1 MNNLRRQILEDFEDY
16 RSKHLHIEHL
26 EKDDWA
32 FNFWV
37 LDKLFSE
44 DESLIEEEITD
55 YNDKGVDCFVWHED
69 LHDLY
74 LIQNKFYSEGTNLSI
89 DYIKNDFLIRALA
102 ALEQGTYTRSKKLQ
116 DIYSKYHE
124 EDDFTVYLHLYVTN
138 NTAKTQPIIDCL
150 ENFNAKNASKQH
162 IARMFSLDDIQELYY
177 KAPKKD
183 KKNFKF
189 KINTINRGTI
199 LSINNAA
206 YNTEL
211 AADAKYV
218 LTPVKVVYDMYKAA
232 DKQNYPLFDENIR
245 EYLGPHG
252 TVNKK
257 IMETLKNPTDRNNFF
272 FYNNGITM
280 IVDAI
285 GSPYTDKGECYF
297 QVDNPQIV
305 NGCQTVSTIYETL
318 LSLPENRL
326 ASDFA
331 HTYVMIKILQIPSDK
346 VELQTLYRDIVTY
359 NNSQNAI
366 NEKTFVAAGDIF
378 KRLQTE
384 FEGKGFLVC
393 IKQSDKYQYLTKYA
407 RPTMLLDAN
416 ESFLIRFGL
425 NGSLKKTKDFIVD
438 LEKLLQVFLAFSN
451 KPYDAI
457 QNKSKLLKY
466 GSPQN
471 NAVIDF
477 IKNPSTTSNDF
488 VCLYLLYLRAE
499 IERNNSSDGKSPNPF
514 YLISLFSQF
523 ECQGDV
529 EKITPAL
536 KDRNKIDA
544 VIKKYSMIF
553 RQYYTQWIKKNL
565 GKEYNDM
572 IKTPVDAELLET
584 ARELVEQFLDGISK

>member
-1 MNNLRRQILEDFEDY
+1 MPDFKKQILEDFEDY
-16 RSKHLHIEHL
+16 RSNHLHVEHL

-44 DESLIEEEITD
+44 DESLIEDEITD

-74 LIQNKFYSEGTNLSI
+74 LIQNKFYSDGTNLSI

-102 ALEQGTYTRSKKLQ
+102 ALEQGTYTRSKRLQ

-124 EDDFTVYLHLYVTN
+124 VEDFTVYLHLYVTN
-138 NTAKTQPIIDCL
+138 NTAKTQQIIDCL
-150 ENFNAKNASKQH
+150 EAFNAKNAAKQH
-162 IARMFSLDDIQELYY
+162 IAKMFSLNDIQEQYY
-177 KAPKKD
+177 RAPKKD

-189 KINTINRGTI
+189 KINTINKGTI
-199 LSINNAA
+199 LAINNAA

-245 EYLGPHG
+245 EYLGPFG

-257 IMETLKNPTDRNNFF
+257 IMETLKNPADRNNFF

-285 GSPYTDKGECYF
+285 GGTTTDKGECYF
-297 QVDNPQIV
+297 QVENPQIV

-318 LSLPENRL
+318 LSLPEDRL
-326 ASDFA
+326 ATDFA
-331 HTYVMIKILQIPSDK
+331 HTYVMIKILQIPSNK
-346 VELQTLYRDIVTY
+346 QELQTLYRDIVTF

-378 KRLQTE
+378 RRIQTE

-393 IKQSDKYQYLTKYA
+393 IKQSDKHKYLTKYSK
-407 RPTMLLDAN
+407 PTLLLDAN

-425 NGSLKKTKDFIVD
+425 REDLKKTKDFIVD
-438 LEKLLQVFLAFSN
+438 IEKLLQVFLAFTN

-457 QNKSKLLKY
+457 QNKSKLLKF
-466 GSPQN
+466 GSSQN
-471 NAVIDF
+471 NAVIEF
-477 IKNPSTTSNDF
+477 IKNPSVTSNDY

-499 IERNNSSDGKSPNPF
+499 KEKNKSADGKTPNPF
-514 YLISLFSQF
+514 YLISLFAQY
-523 ECQGDV
+523 ECLGDV
-529 EKITPAL
+529 EKISSSL
-536 KDRNKIDA
+536 KDSAKVDA
-544 VIKKYSMIF
+544 VVKKYSMIF
-553 RQYYTQWIKKNL
+553 KQYYSQWIKKNA

-572 IKTPVDAELLET
+572 IKTPVDSELLEN
-584 ARELVEQFLDGISK
+584 AKDLVEQFLNDVQ

>member
-1 MNNLRRQILEDFEDY
+1 MSDFRKQILEDFEDY
-16 RSKHLHIEHL
+16 RSRHLHVEHL

-44 DESLIEEEITD
+44 DESLIEDEITD
-55 YNDKGVDCFVWHED
+55 YNDKGIDCFVWHED

-74 LIQNKFYSEGTNLSI
+74 LIQNKFYSDGTVIPI

-102 ALEQGTYTRSKKLQ
+102 SLEQGTYNRSKRLQ

-124 EDDFTVYLHLYVTN
+124 MDDFTVYLHLYVTN
-138 NTAKTQPIIDCL
+138 DTAKNQQIVDAL
-150 ENFNAKNASKQH
+150 ESFNEKNAAKQH
-162 IARMFSLDDIQELYY
+162 IARMYSLNEIQELYY
-177 KAPKKD
+177 RAPKKD
-183 KKNFKF
+183 KKTFKF
-189 KINTINRGTI
+189 KINTINKGTI
-199 LSINNAA
+199 LSINNTA
-206 YNTEL
+206 YNTAL

-218 LTPVKVVYDMYKAA
+218 LTPVKVIYDMYKMA

-245 EYLGPHG
+245 EYLGPQG
-252 TVNKK
+252 AVNKK
-257 IMETLKNPTDRNNFF
+257 IMETLKNPLDRNNFF

-280 IVDAI
+280 IVDGI
-285 GSPYTDKGECYF
+285 GPTTTDRGVCFF
-297 QVDNPQIV
+297 QVENPQIV

-318 LSLPENRL
+318 LSLPENKL
-326 ASDFA
+326 ETDFA
-331 HTYVMIKILQIPSDK
+331 HTYVMIKILQIPSNRQ
-346 VELQTLYRDIVTY
+346 ELQNLYRDIVTF

-378 KRLQTE
+378 RRLQIE

-393 IKQSDKYQYLTKYA
+393 IKQSDKHKYLTTYTKA
-407 RPTMLLDAN
+407 SALLDAN

-425 NGSLKKTKDFIVD
+425 RDDLKKTKDFIID
-438 LEKLLQVFLAFSN
+438 IEKLLQVFLAFTN

-471 NAVIDF
+471 NTVVDF
-477 IKNPSTTSNDF
+477 IKNPRVTSNDY

-499 IERNNSSDGKSPNPF
+499 KERNKSKDGKSPNPF
-514 YLISLFSQF
+514 YLISLFSMY
-523 ECQGDV
+523 ECKGDI
-529 EKITPAL
+529 EKIGISL
-536 KDRNKIDA
+536 KDLSA
-544 VIKKYSMIF
+544 VDTVVRKYSMIF
-553 RQYYTQWIKKNL
+553 KQYYTQWIKKNE

-572 IKTPVDAELLET
+572 IKTPVDIELLDN
-584 ARELVEQFLDGISK
+584 AKELVEQFLADAG

>member
-1 MNNLRRQILEDFEDY
+1 MSDFKKQILEDFEDY
-16 RSKHLHIEHL
+16 RSKHLHVEHL

-74 LIQNKFYSEGTNLSI
+74 LIQNKFYSDGTNLSI

-102 ALEQGTYTRSKKLQ
+102 ALEQGTYNRSKRLQ

-124 EDDFTVYLHLYVTN
+124 LEDFTVYLHLYVTN
-138 NTAKTQPIIDCL
+138 NTAKTPQIVECL
-150 ENFNAKNASKQH
+150 EHFNEKNASKQH
-162 IARMFSLDDIQELYY
+162 IARMFSLDDIQEQYFR
-177 KAPKKD
+177 APREN

-189 KINTINRGTI
+189 RINTINKGTI
-199 LSINNAA
+199 LAINNDA

-211 AADAKYV
+211 ATDAKYV

-257 IMETLKNPTDRNNFF
+257 IMETLKNPADRNNFF

-280 IVDAI
+280 IVDDI
-285 GSPYTDKGECYF
+285 GATTTDKGECYF
-297 QVDNPQIV
+297 QVENPQIV

-326 ASDFA
+326 ANDFA
-331 HTYVMIKILQIPSDK
+331 HTYVMIKILRIPSNRE
-346 VELQTLYRDIVTY
+346 ELQTLYRDIVTY

-393 IKQSDKYQYLTKYA
+393 IKQSDKYKYITTYTK
-407 RPTMLLDAN
+407 PTALLDAN
-416 ESFLIRFGL
+416 EPFLIKFGL
-425 NGSLKKTKDFIVD
+425 REDMKKTENFIVGI
-438 LEKLLQVFLAFSN
+438 EKLLQVFLAFTN

-471 NAVIDF
+471 NAVIEF
-477 IKNPSTTSNDF
+477 IKNPSVTSNDF
-488 VCLYLLYLRAE
+488 VSLYLLYLRAE
-499 IERNNSSDGKSPNPF
+499 KERNNSNDGKSPNPF
-514 YLISLFSQF
+514 YLISLFATY
-523 ECQGDV
+523 ECKGSV
-529 EKITPAL
+529 ENISTAL
-536 KDRNKIDA
+536 KDNKAIDLI
-544 VIKKYSMIF
+544 VKKYSMIF
-553 RQYYTQWIKKNL
+553 KQYYSQWIKKNQ

-572 IKTPVDAELLET
+572 IKTPVDLEILDN
-584 ARELVEQFLDGISK
+584 AKELVEQFLSDAQ

>member
-1 MNNLRRQILEDFEDY
+1 MSDFRKQILEDFQDY
-16 RSKHLHIEHL
+16 RLKHQHVEHL

-44 DESLIEEEITD
+44 DESIIESEITD

-74 LIQNKFYSEGTNLSI
+74 LIQNKFYSDGTNLSI
-89 DYIKNDFLIRALA
+89 EYIKNDFLIRALA
-102 ALEQGTYTRSKKLQ
+102 ALEQGTYTRSKRLQ

-124 EDDFTVYLHLYVTN
+124 MEDFTVYLHLYVTN
-138 NTAKTQPIIDCL
+138 NTAKTTQIVDCL
-150 ENFNAKNASKQH
+150 ENFNEKNASRQH
-162 IARMFSLDDIQELYY
+162 IARMYSLDEIQELYY
-177 KAPKKD
+177 RAPKKD
-183 KKNFKF
+183 KKIFKF
-189 KINTINRGTI
+189 RINTINKGTI
-199 LSINNAA
+199 LAINNAA

-211 AADAKYV
+211 ATDAKYV

-232 DKQNYPLFDENIR
+232 ERQNYPLFDENIR

-257 IMETLKNPTDRNNFF
+257 IMETLKNPADRNNFF

-280 IVDAI
+280 IVDDI
-285 GSPYTDKGECYF
+285 GATTTDKGECFF
-297 QVDNPQIV
+297 QVTNPQIV

-331 HTYVMIKILQIPSDK
+331 HTYVMIKILRIPSNK
-346 VELQTLYRDIVTY
+346 EELQTLYHDIVTY

-378 KRLQTE
+378 RRLQTE

-393 IKQSDKYQYLTKYA
+393 IKQSDKYQYLSSYLK
-407 RPTMLLDAN
+407 PTALLDAN
-416 ESFLIRFGL
+416 AAFLTKFGL
-425 NGSLKKTKDFIVD
+425 KEDLKRTQDFTID
-438 LEKLLQVFLAFSN
+438 IEKLLQVFLAFTN

-471 NAVIDF
+471 NAVVEF
-477 IKNPSTTSNDF
+477 IKNPSVTSNDE
-488 VCLYLLYLRAE
+488 VSLYLLYLRADK
-499 IERNNSSDGKSPNPF
+499 ERNKSADGKSPNPF
-514 YLISLFSQF
+514 YLISLFAKY
-523 ECQGDV
+523 ECKDSV
-529 EKITPAL
+529 ENIALAL
-536 KDRNKIDA
+536 KDSSKIDA
-544 VIKKYSMIF
+544 IVKKYSMIF
-553 RQYYTQWIKKNL
+553 KQYYSQWIKKNE

-572 IKTPVDAELLET
+572 IKTPIDNELLEN
-584 ARELVEQFLDGISK
+584 AKDLVEQFLENTI

>member
-1 MNNLRRQILEDFEDY
+1 MSDFRKQILEDFEDY
-16 RSKHLHIEHL
+16 RTKHLHVEHL

-74 LIQNKFYSEGTNLSI
+74 LIQNKFYSEGTTLSI

-102 ALEQGTYTRSKKLQ
+102 ALEQGTYTRSKVLQ

-124 EDDFTVYLHLYVTN
+124 LDDFTVYLHLYVTN
-138 NTAKTQPIIDCL
+138 NTAKTQQIIDCL
-150 ENFNAKNASKQH
+150 EAFNDKNAAKQH
-162 IARMFSLDDIQELYY
+162 IAKMFSLADIQEQYY
-177 KAPKKD
+177 RAPKKD
-183 KKNFKF
+183 KKSFKF
-189 KINTINRGTI
+189 KINTINKGTI

-218 LTPVKVVYDMYKAA
+218 LTPVKVIYDMYKAA

-252 TVNKK
+252 AVNKK
-257 IMETLKNPTDRNNFF
+257 IMETLKNPVDRNNFF

-280 IVDAI
+280 IVDSI
-285 GSPYTDKGECYF
+285 GGTTTDKGDCYF
-297 QVDNPQIV
+297 QVENPQIV

-318 LSLPENRL
+318 LSLPENKL

-331 HTYVMIKILQIPSDK
+331 HTYVMIKILQIPSNK
-346 VELQTLYRDIVTY
+346 LELQTLYRDIVTY

-378 KRLQTE
+378 RRLQTE

-393 IKQSDKYQYLTKYA
+393 IKQSDKHKFLTTYTK
-407 RPTMLLDAN
+407 PTLLLDAN
-416 ESFLIRFGL
+416 ESYLLRFGL
-425 NGSLKKTKDFIVD
+425 RDDLKKTKDFIVD
-438 LEKLLQVFLAFSN
+438 IEKLLQVFLAFIN
-451 KPYDAI
+451 KPNDAI
-457 QNKSKLLKY
+457 QSKSKLLKF
-466 GSPQN
+466 GSSQN

-477 IKNPSTTSNDF
+477 IKNPSVTSNDYVF
-488 VCLYLLYLRAE
+488 LYLLYLRAE
-499 IERNNSSDGKSPNPF
+499 KERNKSKDGKSPNPF
-514 YLISLFSQF
+514 YLISLFAQY

-529 EKITPAL
+529 EKISSAL
-536 KDRNKIDA
+536 KDSAMVDDI
-544 VIKKYSMIF
+544 VKKYSMIF
-553 RQYYTQWIKKNL
+553 KQYYTQWIKKNS

-572 IKTPVDAELLET
+572 IKSPVDSELIEN
-584 ARELVEQFLDGISK
+584 AKDLVEQFLKDI